1 MTNIV
6 PLTTRMGLPRTLT
19 ADELRVLIRELME
32 QGGRMVAREHAYVRM
47 EERDISMR
55 QVRHV
60 LLRGEVTRGPEW
72 STYQN
77 WAFTMQADSAG
88 QLISVGGAI
97 DVDLLGQ
104 TVIVI
109 TVY

>member
-72 STYQN
+72 STHQN